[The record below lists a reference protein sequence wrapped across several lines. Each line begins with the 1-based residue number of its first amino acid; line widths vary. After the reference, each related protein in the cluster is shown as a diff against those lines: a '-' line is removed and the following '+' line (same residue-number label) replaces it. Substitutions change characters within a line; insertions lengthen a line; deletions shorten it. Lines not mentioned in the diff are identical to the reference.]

1 MATISTT
8 FGFKDQV
15 TQNLTML
22 NSVLREMNGTL
33 AAMKTQMGNA
43 NSAIENV
50 SQNSARAAKGI
61 GGFSSG
67 VVKAGMAIQVFK
79 AIKGAVDSV
88 VKSVD
93 DMSKAY
99 DYQVL
104 QESKLETVMKARM
117 KASKEQIQSV
127 KDYAS
132 TLQAGGVIGDE
143 VQLAGA
149 QELATYVSNV
159 DTLKTLMPVLN
170 DIAVQASPD
179 MNVNGQQMANMA
191 TMLGKV
197 MGGDLSGMSRRGWQ
211 FTDAEK
217 KQFQKMT
224 EQQRAAFLA
233 AYAQDAIGKQNEN
246 AAKTTAGQIIQLNN
260 AIGDMKERIG
270 EALVPFR
277 RFFDIATRQW
287 KLKWYD
293 TIVKALN
300 FLKKHINDVII
311 VLGVLGVAVV
321 EVGVYF
327 VYLQRKAVA
336 AAIATAVKWAAAN
349 LQIVAVGGVILAVI
363 VLLGAL
369 LVCSETVFPAIG
381 GLIGGLSGIVKE
393 EFAWMKLFIG
403 HVIEF
408 LGNGFLKLP
417 KPIISAFQ
425 KVYDFLL
432 SGWQLIA
439 KAIDAV
445 AGTNLGAQVQ
455 GFRAGLEK
463 FANTKS
469 GEFKLGWTDDRV
481 GFVNSWKRGK
491 TSGELAG
498 TRASDWLNAKI
509 DKFTSRFK
517 EDKAL
522 SPDAIQESMAA
533 GIESGF
539 HFDGSGNLLTKD
551 NGKQD
556 IADDF
561 AELIRNRATDKY
573 DIRMSQVT
581 PQITISGVQIS
592 GDMSYEEFV
601 ERLKNDMEEVAN
613 AAL

>member
-1 MATISTT
+1 MAQINTT
-8 FGFKDQV
+8 FGFKDQI
-15 TQNLTML
+15 TQNLSLL
-22 NSVLREMNGTL
+22 NNVLTQMNRTLGEMKG
-33 AAMKTQMGNA
+33 QMGNA
-43 NSAIENV
+43 NQAINNV
-50 SQNSARAAKGI
+50 AQSSERAANSVGGI
-61 GGFSSG
+61 SSKL
-67 VVKAGMAIQVFK
+67 VNFNMATQVFRTV
-79 AIKGAVDSV
+79 KGAVDSV
-88 VKSVD
+88 TESIGE
-93 DMSKAY
+93 MSAAY
-99 DYQVL
+99 NYQMT
-104 QESKLETVMKARM
+104 QENKLETVMKSRM
-117 KASKEQIQSV
+117 KASREQIQSI

-132 TLQAGGVIGDE
+132 ELQTGGVIGDE

-149 QELATYVSNV
+149 QELATYISDV

-179 MNVNGQQMANMA
+179 MNVNGQQMANLA

-197 MGGDLSGMSRRGWQ
+197 MGGNLSGMSRRGWV
-211 FTDAEK
+211 FTDEEK
-217 KQFQKMT
+217 KQFEKMS
-224 EQQRAAFLA
+224 EEQRAKFLA
-233 AYAQDAIGKQNEN
+233 AYAQDAIGKQNQN
-246 AAKTTAGQIIQLNN
+246 AAQTAAGQIIQLNN

-270 EALVPFR
+270 QALVPFTK
-277 RFFDIATRQW
+277 FFTLATAQW
-287 KLKWYD
+287 KLKWYA

-311 VLGVLGVAVV
+311 VLGALGVAVV
-321 EVGVYF
+321 AVGVYF
-327 VYLQRKAVA
+327 IYLQRKAVA
-336 AAIATAVKWAAAN
+336 AAIATAVAWAAAN
-349 LQIVAVGGVILAVI
+349 LQIVLVGGAILAAI

-393 EFAWMKLFIG
+393 ESAWMKFYMGQAL
-403 HVIEF
+403 EF

-425 KVYDFLL
+425 KVFDFLL
-432 SGWQLIA
+432 RGWQFTA
-439 KAIDAV
+439 KAIDSV
-445 AGTNLGAQVQ
+445 AGTNFVAQIQ
-455 GFRAGLEK
+455 GLRTGLEK

-481 GFVNSWKRGK
+481 GFDNAWRSGK

-498 TRASDWLNAKI
+498 TRASNWLNAKI

-592 GDMSYEEFV
+592 GDMSYEMFV

-613 AAL
+613 ASL

>member
-1 MATISTT
+1 MAQINTT
-8 FGFKDQV
+8 FGFKDQI
-15 TQNLTML
+15 TQNLSLL
-22 NSVLREMNGTL
+22 NNVLTQMNRTLGEMKG
-33 AAMKTQMGNA
+33 QMGNA
-43 NSAIENV
+43 NQAINNV
-50 SQNSARAAKGI
+50 AQSSERAANSVGGI
-61 GGFSSG
+61 SSKL
-67 VVKAGMAIQVFK
+67 VNFNMATQVFRTV
-79 AIKGAVDSV
+79 KGAVDSV
-88 VKSVD
+88 TESIGE
-93 DMSKAY
+93 MSAAY
-99 DYQVL
+99 NYQMT
-104 QESKLETVMKARM
+104 QENKLETVMKARM
-117 KASKEQIQSV
+117 KASKEQIQSI

-132 TLQAGGVIGDE
+132 DLQTGGVIGDE

-149 QELATYVSNV
+149 QELATYISDV

-179 MNVNGQQMANMA
+179 MNVNGQQMSNLA

-197 MGGDLSGMSRRGWQ
+197 MGGNLSGMSRRGWV
-211 FTDAEK
+211 FTDEEK
-217 KQFQKMT
+217 KQFEQMS
-224 EQQRAAFLA
+224 EQQRAAFLS

-270 EALVPFR
+270 QALVPFTK
-277 RFFDIATRQW
+277 FFTLATAQW

-311 VLGVLGVAVV
+311 VLGALGVAVV
-321 EVGVYF
+321 AVGVYF

-336 AAIATAVKWAAAN
+336 AAIATAVAWAAAHW
-349 LQIVAVGGVILAVI
+349 QIALIGGAILAVI
-363 VLLGAL
+363 GLITAL

-393 EFAWMKLFIG
+393 AGAWIKFYLG
-403 HVIEF
+403 QAIEF
-408 LGNGFLKLP
+408 IGNGFLKLP
-417 KPIISAFQ
+417 KRIISAFQ
-425 KVYDFLL
+425 TVFDYILR
-432 SGWQLIA
+432 GVQYVA
-439 KAIDAV
+439 KALDSV
-445 AGTNLGAQVQ
+445 AGTNLGAQIQ
-455 GFRAGLEK
+455 GFRTGLDK
-463 FANTKS
+463 FVNTNP
-469 GEFKLGWTDDRV
+469 GDFKLGWTDDRV
-481 GFVNSWKRGK
+481 GFENSWRSGK

-498 TRASDWLNAKI
+498 TRASNWLNAKI
-509 DKFTSRFK
+509 DKLTSPFK

-592 GDMSYEEFV
+592 GDMSYEMFV

-613 AAL
+613 ASL

>member
-1 MATISTT
+1 MATISTA

-22 NSVLREMNGTL
+22 NSVLVEVNRTL

-50 SQNSARAAKGI
+50 SQSSARAAKGV
-61 GGFSSG
+61 GGISSKL
-67 VVKAGMAIQVFK
+67 VNAGAAVQVFR

-88 VKSVD
+88 AKSFD

-104 QESKLETVMKARM
+104 QETKLETVMKARM
-117 KASKEQIQSV
+117 RASKEQIQSV

-287 KLKWYD
+287 KIKWYE
-293 TIVKALN
+293 TIIKALE
-300 FLKKHINDVII
+300 FLKTHLKQVIVVI
-311 VLGVLGVAVV
+311 SGLGAAVLTVGAAFVL
-321 EVGVYF
+321 
-327 VYLQRKAVA
+327 LQKKAVT
-336 AAIATAVKWAAAN
+336 AAIASAVAWAANNIQFA
-349 LQIVAVGGVILAVI
+349 ILAGVI
-363 VLLGAL
+363 VLVIGL
-369 LVCSETVFPAIG
+369 LTSLVYFSEKTFPFIG
-381 GLIGGLSGIVKE
+381 GLIGGVAGVVKE
-393 EFAWMKLFIG
+393 TAAT
-403 HVIEF
+403 IEYYFGRAIEAVGNWF
-408 LGNGFLKLP
+408 LGLSP
-417 KPIISAFQ
+417 KVIASFKSTI
-425 KVYDFLL
+425 DFVLRGVE
-432 SGWQLIA
+432 SVA
-439 KAIDAV
+439 KALDAV
-445 AGTNLGAQVQ
+445 AHTNTASAITS
-455 GFRAGLEK
+455 FRNGLDR
-463 FANTKS
+463 FANMKQ
-469 GEFKLGWTDDRV
+469 GEFKLGWADNRE
-481 GFVNSWKRGK
+481 GFKEAWRTGN
-491 TSGELAG
+491 LAG
-498 TRASDWLNAKI
+498 RQAGDLLSYKLQS
-509 DKFTSRFK
+509 KFDEIAGK
-517 EDKAL
+517 KGDAL
-522 SPDAIQESMAA
+522 TPDAIQAMAA
-533 GIESGF
+533 GIESEF

-551 NGKQD
+551 NSRVD

-581 PQITISGVQIS
+581 PQITINGVS
-592 GDMSYEEFV
+592 LSNDMSYEVFV

>member
-1 MATISTT
+1 MAQINTT
-8 FGFKDQV
+8 FGFKDQI
-15 TQNLTML
+15 TQNLSLL
-22 NSVLREMNGTL
+22 NNVL
-33 AAMKTQMGNA
+33 TQMNRTLGEMKGQMGGV
-43 NSAIENV
+43 NSGMSKVEK
-50 SQNSARAAKGI
+50 SAQKTADKV
-61 GGFSSG
+61 GGLSTKMLKFN
-67 VVKAGMAIQVFK
+67 MAVQAFH
-79 AIKGAVDSV
+79 AIKGAIDSV
-88 VKSVD
+88 GESIGE
-93 DMSKAY
+93 MSAAY
-99 DYQVL
+99 NFQMT
-104 QESKLETVMKARM
+104 QENKLETVMKSRM
-117 KASKEQIQSV
+117 KASREQIQSI

-132 TLQAGGVIGDE
+132 TLQKGGVIGDE

-149 QELATYVSNV
+149 QELATYISDV

-179 MNVNGQQMANMA
+179 MNVNGQQMANLA

-197 MGGDLSGMSRRGWQ
+197 MGGNLSGMSRRGWV
-211 FTDAEK
+211 FTDEEK
-217 KQFQKMT
+217 KQFEQMS
-224 EQQRAAFLA
+224 EQQRAKFLA
-233 AYAQDAIGKQNEN
+233 AYAQDAIGKQNQN
-246 AAKTTAGQIIQLNN
+246 AAQTAAGQIIQLNN

-277 RFFDIATRQW
+277 KFFTLATAQW

-293 TIVKALN
+293 RIVKALN

-311 VLGVLGVAVV
+311 VLGALGVAVV
-321 EVGVYF
+321 AVGVYF

-336 AAIATAVKWAAAN
+336 AAIATAVAWAAAN
-349 LQIVAVGGVILAVI
+349 LQIILAGGAI
-363 VLLGAL
+363 LAAIALLGAL

-381 GLIGGLSGIVKE
+381 GLIGGLAGIVKE
-393 EFAWMKLFIG
+393 ESAWMKFYMGQAL
-403 HVIEF
+403 EF

-425 KVYDFLL
+425 KVFDFLL
-432 SGWQLIA
+432 RGWQFTA
-439 KAIDAV
+439 KAIDSV
-445 AGTNLGAQVQ
+445 AGTNFVAQIQ
-455 GFRAGLEK
+455 GLRTGLEK

-481 GFVNSWKRGK
+481 GFDNAWRSGK

-509 DKFTSRFK
+509 DNFTSRFK

-592 GDMSYEEFV
+592 GDMSYEMFV

-613 AAL
+613 ASL